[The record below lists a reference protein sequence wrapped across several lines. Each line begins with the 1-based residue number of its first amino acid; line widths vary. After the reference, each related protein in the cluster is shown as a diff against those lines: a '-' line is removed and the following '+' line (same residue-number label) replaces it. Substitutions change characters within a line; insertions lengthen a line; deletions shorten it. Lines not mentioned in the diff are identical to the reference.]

1 MQLTLK
7 FHGELPGV
15 LPAAGAGAR
24 AARVDIEDGD
34 TIYSVL
40 DKLNIMPE
48 NINLILVNGIKVK
61 DCGTYRFSDGDILA
75 VWPATA

>member
-7 FHGELPGV
+7 YHGELPEDFT
-15 LPAAGAGAR
+15 AAGAGAR
-24 AARVDIEDGD
+24 AARIDIEDGD
-34 TIYSVL
+34 TIYSVFE
-40 DKLNIMPE
+40 KFNIPPE
-48 NINLILVNGIKVK
+48 NINLILVNGVRVK